1 MNVLFREREHNRTLR
16 FRIDGIKVRG
26 TQAVFTSSR
35 GQPLQGRLIDDG
47 NRMLLSLPW
56 TDAPVVLKRS
66 PEGRLPGFN
75 SRVHGTQTPLRTPT
89 ADGEWPVV
97 TLESAGVTRG
107 PIEELVQELANAKP
121 SSPVDPMV
129 HALLVARGGSLVLE
143 EYFFGHGPEDLHD
156 TRSAG
161 KSVGSMLFGAV
172 AAQRNLDA
180 AAARDLKICD
190 LSNEHSSQC
199 SDPRRASITVGNA
212 LAMQTGI
219 QCDDDDY
226 DSPGNEERMQEQSEE
241 PNWHTYMLS
250 VPMAREPGTKAIYC
264 SGGINLAGLAARSLG
279 QDSIPALFD
288 ALIAR
293 PLGIERYHYNLDP
306 SHRGY
311 LGGGVR
317 FRARDLLKLG
327 ELMRN
332 QGVWRGTQ
340 VLRSDW
346 VTLSTS
352 PSGAI
357 HEENDYAY
365 GWWRRSYAIAGRT
378 VEAFHASG
386 NGGQLLFVVPEFDL
400 VVLF

>member
-1 MNVLFREREHNRTLR
+1 MHALLLLCALGAGPSGFLGTWSAELPVRGALLRGSVEIEPTSKGVAVTYKGETVHAARGHRGWWSARYPGAGTARVRSRGNGGYEGFWIQPRTVWLQAYATPLRFRPAGPTRFRAHFEGFSDATPLTIRISEDEGKMNVLFREREHNRTLR

-161 KSVGSMLFGAV
+161 KSVGSMLVGAV
-172 AAQRNLDA
+172 A
-180 AAARDLKICD
+180 
-190 LSNEHSSQC
+190 
-199 SDPRRASITVGNA
+199 
-212 LAMQTGI
+212 
-219 QCDDDDY
+219 
-226 DSPGNEERMQEQSEE
+226 
-241 PNWHTYMLS
+241 
-250 VPMAREPGTKAIYC
+250 
-264 SGGINLAGLAARSLG
+264 
-279 QDSIPALFD
+279 
-288 ALIAR
+288 
-293 PLGIERYHYNLDP
+293 
-306 SHRGY
+306 
-311 LGGGVR
+311 
-317 FRARDLLKLG
+317 
-327 ELMRN
+327 
-332 QGVWRGTQ
+332 
-340 VLRSDW
+340 
-346 VTLSTS
+346 
-352 PSGAI
+352 
-357 HEENDYAY
+357 
-365 GWWRRSYAIAGRT
+365 
-378 VEAFHASG
+378 
-386 NGGQLLFVVPEFDL
+386 
-400 VVLF
+400 